1 MKLNAAILSTILTA
15 AASSPVI
22 TAGEAPANK
31 VPYQVVGGRVD
42 NATYTGWRV
51 YHQSCYLCHGL
62 DAAGTAL
69 APSLVDSMHHLSAQD
84 FAVKVATSYRI
95 VVGLD
100 AAKADDPTA
109 IREAMMAEVKRHEDP
124 ILLMPAWEGDPKVK
138 PHLSDL
144 YAYLKARS
152 DGALGPGKPRRLADR

>member
-1 MKLNAAILSTILTA
+1 MKPCVAALSAILAGGASTA
-15 AASSPVI
+15 AL
-22 TAGEAPANK
+22 AGDVPAPT
-31 VPYQVVGGRVD
+31 PYRVVGGRVD

-51 YHQSCYLCHGL
+51 YHQSCHLCHGL
-62 DAAGTAL
+62 DAVGTAL

-95 VVGLD
+95 VLGLD
-100 AAKADDPTA
+100 AATGDDPTA
-109 IREAMMAEVKRHEDP
+109 IREAMMAEVKRQEDP

-152 DGALGPGKPRRLADR
+152 DGALGPGKPRRLANH

>member
-1 MKLNAAILSTILTA
+1 MKLYAAILTALLA
-15 AASSPVI
+15 AAAATGV
-22 TAGEAPANK
+22 TADDQSAAAAP
-31 VPYQVVGGRVD
+31 YRVVGGRVD

-62 DAAGTAL
+62 DGVGTAL

-95 VVGLD
+95 VVGLE
-100 AAKADDPTA
+100 AASGDDPTA
-109 IREAMMAEVKRHEDP
+109 IRDAMIAEVNRHEDP
-124 ILLMPAWEGDPKVK
+124 ILLMPAWEGDSKVK

-152 DGALGPGKPRRLADR
+152 DGVLGPGKPRRLANH